1 VAVDVWRVVCQLS
14 RVKRHLLYSIG
25 TYGNMYAMYV
35 SSYVHGKPYC
45 TSLTVVRCSI
55 PYGQDLISFEFEQ
68 ESNTKLQK
76 YSSATN
82 DDRLVSSRLVS
93 LSLSLTVCLSYL
105 PVANDRTTRKNPS
118 DTNTTLMIGT

>member
-1 VAVDVWRVVCQLS
+1 MRKGGGPWPWMRTARRPSCEAVA
-14 RVKRHLLYSIG
+14 
-25 TYGNMYAMYV
+25 
-35 SSYVHGKPYC
+35 
-45 TSLTVVRCSI
+45 
-55 PYGQDLISFEFEQ
+55 QDLISFEFEQ